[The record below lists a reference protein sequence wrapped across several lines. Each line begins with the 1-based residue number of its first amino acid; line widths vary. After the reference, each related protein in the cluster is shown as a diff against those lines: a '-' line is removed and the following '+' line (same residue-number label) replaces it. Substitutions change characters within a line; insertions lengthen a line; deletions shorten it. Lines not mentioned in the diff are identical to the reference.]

1 MQDKSESGR
10 EEKLCALQKKLG
22 FEFKDKDLL
31 NEALTHNSYANE
43 QRTKSYQ
50 RLEYLGDA
58 VLEFII
64 SREMFFDH
72 PECDEGQLTRMRS
85 QVVREESLCRWAKEI
100 GLVEL
105 IRLGNSL
112 KKSGANDSVAGD
124 CVEAL
129 FGAAF
134 VDGGL
139 PAAEKIVGIYADAT
153 PEMIEADASK
163 DARLLLQEFFQK
175 RGMEM
180 PKYETIERTGP
191 DHAPRFKVRL
201 SIEGKILAESWGNS
215 TKDAKN
221 KAAEFALKMMR
232 ASF

>member
-72 PECDEGQLTRMRS
+72 PECDEGQLKRMRS

-139 PAAEKIVGIYADAT
+139 PEIL
-153 PEMIEADASK
+153 EADASK

-191 DHAPRFKVRL
+191 DHAPLFKVRL